1 MGFYG
6 NFYCPS
12 PYPPT
17 SPTWDLLQNFA
28 PTARLQNKK
37 PGNPHG
43 LPGAFINAFI

>member
-12 PYPPT
+12 HKPKPGFV
-17 SPTWDLLQNFA
+17 QNSA
-28 PTARLQNKK
+28 PTACLQNKK